1 VLSGSLQQAVAW
13 GWIAHN
19 PVRLATP
26 PSMPHSEVAPPSVDH
41 VAGLLA
47 TALERNPKLGLFL
60 RLAVVLG
67 ARRGELCALRWQ
79 HVDLDRGEVLLER
92 GVVYVTGQPLIDKA
106 TKTRSKRRL
115 ALDTGTV
122 ELLRARRERGEQVAR
137 ELGIVGPSIQSSRT
151 KTPLPCCPMTSPSI
165 LSWLIAA
172 LTTVFDT
179 L

>member
-1 VLSGSLQQAVAW
+1 VDRPQPRPAHHAAVNAAQR
-13 GWIAHN
+13 GG
-19 PVRLATP
+19 TT
-26 PSMPHSEVAPPSVDH
+26 SVDH

-92 GVVYVTGQPLIDKA
+92 G
-106 TKTRSKRRL
+106 
-115 ALDTGTV
+115 
-122 ELLRARRERGEQVAR
+122 EQVAR

-151 KTPLPCCPMTSPSI
+151 KTPLPSCPMTSPSI